1 MGLGGRG
8 WGLLGVGVGAHLG
21 ELPEEGEERED
32 EEHLH
37 GEEQVVPPVLHV
49 ELELV
54 AHLERYRGRY
64 RIDEGQIG

>member
-1 MGLGGRG
+1 MGGRG
-8 WGLLGVGVGAHLG
+8 RGWGVGVGAHLG
-21 ELPEEGEERED
+21 ELPEEGEEREE

-54 AHLERYRGRY
+54 AHLGRYRG
-64 RIDEGQIG
+64 DGAEV

>member
-1 MGLGGRG
+1 L
-8 WGLLGVGVGAHLG
+8 GVGAHLG
-21 ELPEEGEERED
+21 ELPEEGEEREE

-54 AHLERYRGRY
+54 AHLGRYRG
-64 RIDEGQIG
+64 DGAEV